1 MAYAGRVRLKGSIR
15 VTVAAATSIVAGSNS
30 GLFLE
35 PAVDNGVGDTTLNI
49 DPDNPNSL
57 AAQDTVLVQVEGTLA
72 VIALAQR
79 VSATALRVRTFTE
92 LGAAVDAPFALVV
105 HGVFQG

>member
-1 MAYAGRVRLKGSIR
+1 
-15 VTVAAATSIVAGSNS
+15 
-30 GLFLE
+30 
-35 PAVDNGVGDTTLNI
+35 
-49 DPDNPNSL
+49 
-57 AAQDTVLVQVEGTLA
+57 